1 MGRISDILKT
11 NMKLEV
17 DDIKS
22 KMNENEKL
30 YWEGVK
36 KEVKKLPPSYPIEN
50 VKRAFGF
57 WSSSSLVNGEFKIDD
72 HNSNIIN
79 LLNIYF
85 AQDGNLMRSKFPQ
98 YSINKG
104 LLITGKCGT
113 GKTLLLKIYQKIVRN
128 LPLQAF
134 QTVSSN
140 KVVRHYDESGSE
152 ALKTYIERKMM
163 FDDFGSENKGKH
175 YGKDEEVFKTILE
188 ERYNL
193 FIDNGLKT
201 YLTSNL
207 SLSHIGQ
214 RYGDRVNSR
223 IHEMFNIIVLGGN
236 DRRLIK

>member
-11 NMKLEV
+11 NMKL
-17 DDIKS
+17 DIEEMKA
-22 KMNENEKL
+22 KMNETEKQ
-30 YWEGVK
+30 YWEEVK
-36 KEVKKLPPSYPIEN
+36 KDVKKLPDSYPIEN
-50 VKRAFGF
+50 VKKAFSF
-57 WSSSSLVNGEFKIDD
+57 WSKSSLVNGEFIVDK
-72 HNSNIIN
+72 HNSNIIK

-85 AQDGNLMRSKFPQ
+85 AQDGNLMKSIYPQ

-113 GKTLLLKIYQKIVRN
+113 GKTLILKIYQKIVQN

-134 QTVSSN
+134 QIVSSN
-140 KVVRHYDESGSE
+140 KVVGDYDESGSQ
-152 ALKTYIERKMM
+152 ALKMYIERKMM

-188 ERYNL
+188 ERYNV
-193 FIDNGLKT
+193 FIDKGLKT

-207 SLSHIGQ
+207 SLSQIGQ

-223 IHEMFNIIVLGGN
+223 IHEMFNIIVLDGN
-236 DRRLIK
+236 DRRIK

>member
-11 NMKLEV
+11 NMKL
-17 DDIKS
+17 DIEEMKA
-22 KMNENEKL
+22 KMNETEKQ
-30 YWEGVK
+30 YWEEVK
-36 KEVKKLPPSYPIEN
+36 KDVKKLPDSYPIEN
-50 VKRAFGF
+50 VKKAFSF
-57 WSSSSLVNGEFKIDD
+57 WSKSSLVNGEFIVDK
-72 HNSNIIN
+72 HNSNIIK

-85 AQDGNLMRSKFPQ
+85 AQDGNLMKSIYPQ

-113 GKTLLLKIYQKIVRN
+113 GKTLILKIYQKIVQN

-134 QTVSSN
+134 QIVSSN
-140 KVVRHYDESGSE
+140 KVVGDYDESGSQ
-152 ALKTYIERKMM
+152 AIKMYIERKMM

-188 ERYNL
+188 ERYNV
-193 FIDNGLKT
+193 FIDKGLKT

-207 SLSHIGQ
+207 SLSQIGQ

-223 IHEMFNIIVLGGN
+223 IHEMFNIIVLDGN
-236 DRRLIK
+236 DRRIK